1 MEAASRLQ
9 HLHERRQTTQSAIRS
24 LLELGDHDGRFVKSE
39 LKRLGDELKSL
50 ESTIQRVESDLDQ
63 PSTETS
69 LSDVT
74 TALQRLDPIWDVLI
88 SDEHRRILE
97 LLIEGV
103 TVSRERVTI
112 RFRKNGIE
120 RVAVELGHEG
130 GTKCNATS

>member
-1 MEAASRLQ
+1 M
-9 HLHERRQTTQSAIRS
+9 
-24 LLELGDHDGRFVKSE
+24 KSE

-50 ESTIQRVESDLDQ
+50 ESTIQRVASELNQ

-74 TALQRLDPIWDVLI
+74 TALQRLDPIWDVLV
-88 SDEHRRILE
+88 SDEQRRILE

-103 TVSRERVTI
+103 TVSRDRVTI

-130 GTKCNATS
+130 GTECNATS